1 MSTLDMAEGRNLQRQ
16 EHINRNLPNK
26 TKTGVQRNS
35 PGCGKLRTGVTTG
48 DGNTRRG
55 RNREENIWNNDR
67 ISPKLMSQTK
77 PDSEKVREHS
87 E

>member
-1 MSTLDMAEGRNLQRQ
+1 MAEGRNLQRQ
-16 EHINRNLPNK
+16 EHINRNLLNK
-26 TKTGVQRNS
+26 AKTGAQRNS
-35 PGCGKLRTGVTTG
+35 LGCGKLRTGVTTG

-55 RNREENIWNNDR
+55 RNREENIWNNNDR